1 MPRFD
6 GYTATLARDD
16 QAAAARAASVFLE
29 SMWRAGDEVRPAMA
43 KRFEQ
48 CTEVVDE
55 TGQQVGR
62 VAWGGRRDHLVML
75 EASGERTPEVVEGV
89 RSAFPAHRCTRVDS
103 CEDFES
109 EGAWERLLG
118 TVLGVKA
125 KHGLYGPKAGDWDFP
140 ELGRTQYLGAP
151 SSAVRVRLYEK
162 GKEPDMRHLQRPD
175 WCRLEIQVRPQKE
188 GKTTYSTA
196 SAESVWGASPYTRD
210 LAEVIFLSRVEA
222 LAAAGGRRL
231 PDRERAL
238 RFMCRQYAVAMTSYA
253 DDLGGWD
260 VLGLSLREMVEEEK
274 RLVELMKR
282 QRRGGQ

>member
-6 GYTATLARDD
+6 GYTATLARTDE
-16 QAAAARAASVFLE
+16 AAAARASSVFLE
-29 SMWRAGDEVRPAMA
+29 AMWRDGDEVRPATA
-43 KRFEQ
+43 KRFERCQ
-48 CTEVVDE
+48 EVVDS

-62 VAWGGRRDHLVML
+62 VAWGGRRDHLVMA
-75 EASGERTPEVVEGV
+75 EASGERTPEVVQGV

-125 KHGLYGPKAGDWDFP
+125 KHRLYGPKAGDWDFP

-188 GKTTYSTA
+188 GKTTFSTA
-196 SAESVWGASPYTRD
+196 TAEGVWGASQYTRD
-210 LAEVIFLSRVEA
+210 LAQELFLSRVET

-238 RFMCRQYAVAMTSYA
+238 RFMCRQYAVAMTGCA
-253 DDLGGWD
+253 NDLGGWD
-260 VLGLSLREMVEEEK
+260 VLGLTLGEMVEEEQ
-274 RLVELMKR
+274 RLVEAMKKL
-282 QRRGGQ
+282 RRS

>member
-6 GYTATLARDD
+6 GYTATLPRPD
-16 QAAAARAASVFLE
+16 QAAAARAAGVFLE
-29 SMWRAGDEVRPAMA
+29 AMWRPGDEVRPASA
-43 KRFEQ
+43 KRFES
-48 CTEVVDE
+48 CTEVVDD

-62 VAWGGRRDHLVML
+62 VSWGGRRDHLVML
-75 EASGERTPEVVEGV
+75 EASGERTPVVVQGV
-89 RSAFPAHRCTRVDS
+89 REAYPGHRCTRVDS

-109 EGAWERLLG
+109 DGVWERLLAA
-118 TVLGVKA
+118 VLGVKA

-188 GKTTYSTA
+188 AKTTYSTA
-196 SAESVWGASPYTRD
+196 TAESVWGASPYTRE
-210 LAEVIFLSRVEA
+210 LAERLLQARVEA

-231 PDRERAL
+231 PNRERAL
-238 RFMCRQYAVAMTSYA
+238 RFMCRQYAVAMTGAAS
-253 DDLGGWD
+253 DLGGWD
-260 VLGLSLREMVEEEK
+260 VFGLTLGEMVEEER
-274 RLVELMKR
+274 RLMESMKR
-282 QRRGGQ
+282 RQ